1 MTLGIFSRILEHANF
16 HQARDRPDHITG
28 GRRGRLVR
36 GLREISVR
44 AHADK
49 AKLEAF
55 MEALGQK
62 AEGPGTIYLTGGA
75 TALLFGWR
83 AKTIDVDIKAD
94 PEPRGFFDAIAEIKE
109 TLDTIVELASP
120 DLFIPELPGWRERS
134 VFICR
139 VRDLDF
145 RHFDFYS
152 QALAKLERGHERD
165 MLDVRAFV
173 EEGLVDRQKLRDFF
187 EDIRPSLKKFPAIEE
202 MEFAKS
208 VQFFCSQS

>member
-1 MTLGIFSRILEHANF
+1 
-16 HQARDRPDHITG
+16 
-28 GRRGRLVR
+28 
-36 GLREISVR
+36 
-44 AHADK
+44 
-49 AKLEAF
+49 
-55 MEALGQK
+55 MEALGRK
-62 AEGPGTIYLTGGA
+62 VEGAGTIYLTGGA

-94 PEPRGFFDAIAEIKE
+94 PEPRGFFEAIAEIKE
-109 TLDTIVELASP
+109 SLDTNVELASP

-139 VRDLDF
+139 VRGLDF

-152 QALAKLERGHERD
+152 QVLAKLERGHERD

-202 MEFAKS
+202 MEFSKS
-208 VQFFCSQS
+208 VQFFCSQP